1 MKNFIS
7 LIAMN
12 NKTVFFYLG
21 VVFFGLSRF
30 ADADLLTDISDA
42 SIGKLLRSH
51 QITGT
56 PEPDTPVEPFT
67 SPVVKLGKKLFF
79 SPDLSLSGAVS
90 CASCHHPQTAG
101 GDGLALPVGVIV
113 NDHRLFGQKRLDALK
128 GLYPDQY
135 EELLIPRNSPTV
147 FNASL
152 YRENLFW
159 DGRLQY
165 LQEALPDAGMA
176 SPSCGVGGNGRLV
189 RLGNGYSNLRPECY
203 EEKNLLQAQ
212 ARLPMV
218 SPFEMKGLKD
228 AHYNHHELYEIIIQR
243 LQSNPQWCSIFR
255 QAFAE
260 SEAATCQEMIHIDRV
275 TEALSR
281 FQGHLVFIDNAF
293 FRYVKGKG
301 DLTPLEKEGLKLFF
315 TPVVRNGAGA
325 GAGCAGCHSGNH
337 LSDERFYNI
346 GVAPYGRGANGRGLD
361 YGRKN
366 FNFRQM
372 PYSFRTPSLLNVAL
386 TGPYFHNGSAG
397 SLYQVIEAHTLHWQ
411 FQQMDDR
418 KNKPSIAQTIRN
430 TAKQGPGYLRLPYH
444 LKPSQIEALIA
455 FLNTLTDSCVNKRQ
469 CIDYL
474 VDRQP
479 IITEQDKADDV
490 KQSALPLVPAPDL
503 SGERVAVPP
512 PPVHGC
518 GRNATDMK
526 SVDAVTTPLTNIT
539 RSSGL
544 DHRRVIGLIKPG
556 WIMDIV
562 NWSGVSAFDIDN
574 DCLDDL
580 IFNDNQG
587 NVIVY
592 YQQPS
597 GGFRKEMLPLEKIN
611 TTGAI
616 TPLVADIDGDYKAD
630 LFLGNSGSYFPQIIF
645 NMVEAPSSMVLSNVQ
660 GPTLNA
666 SFGDLDQDGHLD
678 MVMAFWRSY
687 KSARQPQVWRNH
699 GYRNLRPE
707 GIAYPGLRGS
717 YGELLHGDGVIH
729 QQHDLPLFGDSDFT
743 FTPNMVDF
751 DNNGV
756 PDVLLTADFFT
767 SQLWQST
774 SEGLQDITDI
784 NVINGSFGMG
794 AAIADFD
801 NDGDMDWFESSIYSS
816 ERNRK
821 YTGNRLYENIGN
833 FNVREATEKTGLQK
847 GGWGWGSCAAD
858 FNNDGLLDIFHA
870 TGYGALPET
879 AVFNSGLE
887 KQQNLQF
894 LQSHEAFNN
903 ARPRLFINQG
913 GMTFSEESAAWG
925 LTEVND
931 GRGIVCFDYQQDG
944 DIDIVISNWEGR
956 PTFYRNNNTENND
969 WLSVKLVGLPGN
981 TEALGAKLYLHT
993 DQGVQYR
1000 ELRFEN
1006 NYVSANPRQSHFGL
1020 GRDRSIDKLVIE
1032 WPAPDRESTI
1042 ITTPDK
1048 NQRLVIYHPALEQN

>member
-1 MKNFIS
+1 
-7 LIAMN
+7 MN
-12 NKTVFFYLG
+12 SKTVFFYLG
-21 VVFFGLSRF
+21 VVFFGLSGF
-30 ADADLLTDISDA
+30 VDADVLTNISDA
-42 SIGKLLRSH
+42 SIRKLLRSH

-56 PEPDTPVEPFT
+56 PEPDTHVEPFT

-113 NDHRLFGQKRLDALK
+113 NDHSLFGQKRLDALK

-165 LQEALPDAGMA
+165 LQEELPQADIT
-176 SPSCGVGGNGRLV
+176 SPSCAVGRNGRLV

-203 EEKNLLQAQ
+203 EEKTLLQAQ

-218 SPFEMKGLKD
+218 SPFEMKGLQD
-228 AHYNHHELYEIIIQR
+228 AHYNHHELYEVIMQR
-243 LQSNPQWCSIFR
+243 LQSNPEWCSVFR

-260 SEAATCQEMIHIDRV
+260 AGSCKEIIHIDRI

-293 FRYVKGKG
+293 FRYVKGEG

-315 TPVVRNGAGA
+315 TPQVRR
-325 GAGCAGCHSGNH
+325 GAGCAECHSGNN
-337 LSDERFYNI
+337 LSDEQFYNI

-366 FNFRQM
+366 FNFKKM

-411 FQQMDDR
+411 FLQMDDR
-418 KNKPSIAQTIRN
+418 KNKSSIVRTIRSIAMQDPNYR
-430 TAKQGPGYLRLPYH
+430 RLPYQ
-444 LKPSQIEALIA
+444 LKPAQIEALIA
-455 FLNTLTDSCVNKRQ
+455 FLKTLTDSCVNKRQ

-479 IITEQDKADDV
+479 IITELEKTGDV
-490 KQSALPLVPAPDL
+490 KQSLPPLVQAPEL
-503 SGERVAVPP
+503 SGERVVAS
-512 PPVHGC
+512 PPVYNC
-518 GRNATDMK
+518 ARNAA
-526 SVDAVTTPLTNIT
+526 AVQSAAAVATPFTNIT
-539 RSSGL
+539 QSSGL
-544 DHRRVIGLIKPG
+544 DHQRVIGLVKPG
-556 WIMDIV
+556 WLMDIM

-574 DCLDDL
+574 NCLDDL

-597 GGFRKEMLPLEKIN
+597 GGFRKTMPEFPDIN

-616 TPLVADIDGDYKAD
+616 TPLVADIDGDYKPD
-630 LFLGNSGSYFPQIIF
+630 LFLGNSGSHFPQIIF
-645 NMVEAPSSMVLSNVQ
+645 NMVESPSSMVLSNVQ

-666 SFGDLDQDGHLD
+666 SFGDLDQDGRLD
-678 MVMAFWRSY
+678 MVMAFWRTY

-707 GIAYPGLRGS
+707 GIAYPGLRHS
-717 YGELLHGDGVIH
+717 YGELLRGDGVIH
-729 QQHDLPLFGDSDFT
+729 QHHELPLFGDSDFT

-751 DNNGV
+751 DNNGT

-774 SEGLQDITDI
+774 SEGLTDITDI

-801 NDGDMDWFESSIYSS
+801 NDGDMDWFESSIYGSGR
-816 ERNRK
+816 EK

-833 FNVREATEKTGLQK
+833 FNVRESTEKTGLQN

-894 LQSHEAFNN
+894 LQSHDAFHNS
-903 ARPRLFINQG
+903 RPRLFINQG
-913 GMTFSEESAAWG
+913 GMTFSDESAAWG
-925 LTEVND
+925 LTGVND

-944 DIDIVISNWEGR
+944 DIDIVISNWEGM
-956 PTFYRNNNTENND
+956 PTFYRNNNTDNND

-993 DQGVQYR
+993 DQGIQYR
-1000 ELRFEN
+1000 EMRFEN

-1020 GRDRSIDKLVIE
+1020 GRDRKIEKLVIE
-1032 WPAPDRESTI
+1032 WPAPDRQSTI

-1048 NQRLVIYHPALEQN
+1048 NQRLVIYHPSIEQD

>member
-1 MKNFIS
+1 MKDFIR
-7 LIAMN
+7 LFDMN
-12 NKTVFFYLG
+12 NKAVLFYLA

-30 ADADLLTDISDA
+30 SDAEVLKDTADA
-42 SIGKLLRSH
+42 SIISLVRSH
-51 QITGT
+51 QITGN
-56 PEPDTPVEPFT
+56 PEPDTLVEPFT
-67 SPVVKLGKKLFF
+67 SPVVRLGKKLFF
-79 SPDLSLSGAVS
+79 SPDLSLSGTVS
-90 CASCHHPQTAG
+90 CATCHHPELAG
-101 GDGLALPVGVIV
+101 GDGLALPVGVII
-113 NDHRLFGQKRLDALK
+113 NDHTLFGQKRLNALK
-128 GLYPDQY
+128 GLYPDHY

-165 LQEALPDAGMA
+165 LQEELPGSNA
-176 SPSCGVGGNGRLV
+176 SPSCAVGSNGRLV
-189 RLGNGYSNLRPECY
+189 RLGNGYSSLRPECY
-203 EEKNLLQAQ
+203 EEKSLLQAQ

-218 SPFEMKGLKD
+218 SPFEMKGLND
-228 AHYNHHELYEIIIQR
+228 AHYNNYELYNVIIQR
-243 LQSNPQWCSIFR
+243 LQSNPQWCTVFR
-255 QAFAE
+255 EAFVDP
-260 SEAATCQEMIHIDRV
+260 EATTCKKTININRI

-301 DLTPLEKEGLKLFF
+301 GLTPQEKEGVKLFF
-315 TPVVRNGAGA
+315 TPLALNGAG
-325 GAGCAGCHSGNH
+325 CVGCHNGNNF
-337 LSDERFYNI
+337 SDEQFYNI
-346 GVAPYGRGANGRGLD
+346 GVAPFGRGANGRGLD

-366 FNFRQM
+366 FNFKQI

-386 TGPYFHNGSAG
+386 TGPYFHNGSVE
-397 SLYQVIEAHTLHWQ
+397 SLYQAIETHTQRWQ
-411 FQQMDDR
+411 SLEMGGD
-418 KNKPSIAQTIRN
+418 KKKHSSIAQAIRN
-430 TAKQGPGYLRLPYH
+430 IATEDPGYGLLPRH
-444 LKPSQIEALIA
+444 LEPAQIEALIA
-455 FLNTLTDSCVNKRQ
+455 FLHTLTDLCASNGQ
-469 CIDYL
+469 CLDYL

-479 IITEQDKADDV
+479 IITKLKRADAL
-490 KQSALPLVPAPDL
+490 KQQMIPLDQAHEL
-503 SGERVAVPP
+503 SGIRIALLPP
-512 PPVHGC
+512 AHGC
-518 GRNATDMK
+518 ARNEVEAKSADAATQ
-526 SVDAVTTPLTNIT
+526 PLTNIT
-539 RSSGL
+539 QSSGL
-544 DHRRVIGLIKPG
+544 DHQRVIGLVKPG
-556 WIMDIV
+556 WIMDIM

-587 NVIVY
+587 NVILY

-597 GGFRKEMLPLEKIN
+597 GGFRKNTLLLPDIN

-616 TPLVADIDGDYKAD
+616 TPLVADIDGDYRAD
-630 LFLGNSGSYFPQIIF
+630 LFLGNSGSYFPQIVF
-645 NMVEAPSSMVLSNVQ
+645 NMIEAPSAMVLKSIQ
-660 GPTLNA
+660 GPALNA

-678 MVMAFWRSY
+678 MVMAFWRTY

-707 GIAYPGLRGS
+707 GIAYPGLRAS
-717 YGELLHGDGVIH
+717 YGDVLLGDGVIH
-729 QQHDLPLFGDSDFT
+729 QQHELPLFGDSDFT

-756 PDVLLTADFFT
+756 SDVLLTADFFT

-774 SEGLQDITDI
+774 SEGLKDITDI

-801 NDGDMDWFESSIYSS
+801 NDGDMDWFESSIHSPDQDQ
-816 ERNRK
+816 K
-821 YTGNRLYENIGN
+821 YTGNRLYENSGN
-833 FNVREATEKTGLQK
+833 FNVSDATGKSGLQK

-870 TGYGALPET
+870 TGYGAIPET
-879 AVFNSGLE
+879 ADFNSELE
-887 KQQNLQF
+887 EQLNLKF
-894 LQSHEAFNN
+894 LQSHTKLQNS
-903 ARPRLFINQG
+903 RPKLFINRG
-913 GMTFSEESAAWG
+913 GMTFSDESAAWG

-944 DIDIVISNWEGR
+944 DIDIVISNWEGM
-956 PTFYRNNNTENND
+956 PTFYRNNNLDNND

-993 DQGVQYR
+993 DQGAQYR

-1020 GRDRSIDKLVIE
+1020 GRERVIEKLVIE

-1042 ITTPDK
+1042 IIRPDK
-1048 NQRLVIYHPALEQN
+1048 NQRMVIYHPALKQEKNQE